1 MMAIASQ
8 LGLFYDKFLATT
20 FILDERFLAFAMR
33 EKLNPEKKVIA
44 TELDVNRS
52 EVFYIYMYKKNFFWK
67 TEHWWKFMCLH
78 LTVD

>member
-8 LGLFYDKFLATT
+8 LGLFYEKFLATT
-20 FILDERFLAFAMR
+20 LILDERILAFAMR

-52 EVFYIYMYKKNFFWK
+52 EVFYIYMYKKNFFGRLSIGGNS
-67 TEHWWKFMCLH
+67 C
-78 LTVD
+78 VCI